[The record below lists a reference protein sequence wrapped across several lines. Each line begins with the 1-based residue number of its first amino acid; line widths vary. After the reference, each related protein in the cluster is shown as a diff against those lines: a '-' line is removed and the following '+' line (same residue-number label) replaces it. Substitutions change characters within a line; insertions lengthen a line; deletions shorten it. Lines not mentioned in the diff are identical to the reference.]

1 MIEQKKVM
9 FNIPVFLLVFCLGL
23 LYVYLFTPHKQ
34 IVVKYP
40 NPYNA
45 DKLIY
50 SDNTNSCYKYKAN
63 KIDCPDDKSKILDHP
78 ITIA

>member
-1 MIEQKKVM
+1 MVQQKKIM
-9 FNIPVFLLVFCLGL
+9 FNIPVFFLVFCAGL

-34 IVVKYP
+34 IVIKYP

-50 SDNTNSCYKYKAN
+50 SDNNNTCYKYKAN
-63 KIDCPDDKSKILDHP
+63 KVDCPADKSKILDHP
-78 ITIA
+78 VSI